1 VLGSPEEIKNYRF
14 ILDFTNEGG
23 WLENGYLGSEV
34 WYASPGVPLS
44 LDEKAASRL
53 QNTAVYDNLEIGT
66 AMMLGEILK
75 TMP

>member
-1 VLGSPEEIKNYRF
+1 MLG
-14 ILDFTNEGG
+14 
-23 WLENGYLGSEV
+23 ENV
-34 WYASPGVPLS
+34 IYASPGVPLS
-44 LDEKAASRL
+44 LDGNAAIRL

>member
-1 VLGSPEEIKNYRF
+1 
-14 ILDFTNEGG
+14 
-23 WLENGYLGSEV
+23 
-34 WYASPGVPLS
+34 
-44 LDEKAASRL
+44 L